1 MRFVEEFGDVE
12 YDTVEERME
21 SVRARLE
28 RCCGSFASTR
38 FLDHSFFF
46 LYSWRS
52 DW

>member
-28 RCCGSFASTR
+28 VLRVIR
-38 FLDHSFFF
+38 
-46 LYSWRS
+46 
-52 DW
+52 